1 MVTTSRRNLS
11 TQANE
16 GYLRTFLRSDFTADI
31 EAGQKAVVIV
41 VAAEQYA
48 VWVSGIRVPVRSDNK
63 AVVYVFPG
71 TYHVSWRV
79 RGTPGDGW
87 GIEITAPKEA
97 QFKVSESFDESGLSS
112 GFRNF
117 RVN

>member
-1 MVTTSRRNLS
+1 MAKTSRRNQS
-11 TQANE
+11 TKTNN
-16 GYLRTFLRSDFTADI
+16 YLKTFLRSDFTADI
-31 EAGQKAVVIV
+31 EVGQKAVVIV

-48 VWVSGIRVPVRSDNK
+48 VWVSGIRVPMRADNK
-63 AVVYVFPG
+63 GVVYVFPG

-97 QFKVSESFDESGLSS
+97 QFKVTESFDGTGLSS
-112 GFRNF
+112 GYRNF

>member
-1 MVTTSRRNLS
+1 MVKTSRRNPS
-11 TQANE
+11 TKTNQ
-16 GYLRTFLRSDFTADI
+16 GYLAKFMRSDFTADI

-48 VWVSGIRVPVRSDNK
+48 VWVSGIRVPMGADNK
-63 AVVYVFPG
+63 GVVYVFPG

-97 QFKVSESFDESGLSS
+97 QFKVSESFDGRGLSS
-112 GFRNF
+112 GYRNF
-117 RVN
+117 KVN